1 MKVHCYN
8 ILLFSFTLI
17 ILLLSS
23 SQVNNQMNHYNRA
36 HMKNI
41 EPIKSYRSLCEC
53 ELYTSMYDDDP
64 EMKEILHDFDRQ
76 TSQRFEEYNERMNK
90 NRQKCKEQCDRDIK
104 NIILKD
110 KIAKELKQELTT
122 LETNIGTNDIPTC
135 VCDKSVADKVEKTCL
150 KCGGVLGGG
159 VLPGWSVLG
168 SIGFYT
174 FVNSSA
180 IKAATKGG
188 IAKVLSELKE
198 DYVLDLLFADKLASF
213 VTTETYACPN
223 ALNQS
228 IMVAKATICKATPQ
242 ARPCSTLLFDPS
254 KIGPK
259 VHSATTKG
267 IEVAKDAAANTWNSA
282 LSSPAFFSDPI
293 VISAIVVICIALILL
308 IIYLILRYH
317 RKKKINKKLKY
328 IKLLKE

>member
-1 MKVHCYN
+1 
-8 ILLFSFTLI
+8 
-17 ILLLSS
+17 
-23 SQVNNQMNHYNRA
+23 
-36 HMKNI
+36 
-41 EPIKSYRSLCEC
+41 
-53 ELYTSMYDDDP
+53 MYDDDP
-64 EMKEILHDFDRQ
+64 EMKEIMHDFDRQ

-110 KIAKELKQELTT
+110 KIEKELKQELTT

-242 ARPCSTLLFDPS
+242 APPCSTLLFDPS